1 MEESKF
7 GFTKCT
13 SKKLTC
19 NVFYYFRNSD
29 TSNNSNNNDAEW
41 GKMFAN
47 LYLISD

>member
-7 GFTKCT
+7 GFTKYT
-13 SKKLTC
+13 SNKLTW
-19 NVFYYFRNSD
+19 NVFYYFQDLD

-41 GKMFAN
+41 GNMFAN